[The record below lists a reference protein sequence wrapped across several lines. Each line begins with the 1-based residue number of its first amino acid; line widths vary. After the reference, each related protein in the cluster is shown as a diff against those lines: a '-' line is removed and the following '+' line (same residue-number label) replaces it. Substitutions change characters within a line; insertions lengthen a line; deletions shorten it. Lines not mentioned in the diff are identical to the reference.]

1 MSNKKSSC
9 KQKKTRFIHHQPYY
23 DIQRKNPDGSFLVF
37 GFDKFILESGVT
49 FRAEGAGLITPPDP
63 VVAKAVDQLLEA
75 TSEINSTVSAFLSI
89 KPDKQ
94 LLEKGTTHEFLF
106 SGSATK
112 VDDETLEVVP
122 TDWYAGDDQ
131 SYVYDIIRRNDKNAT
146 VTLYRYVRMPLGPS
160 TGGSVFSGRF
170 DDFSEEGF
178 TLKGTPIPNPS
189 ILSDLPGSPYV
200 GLYGGVS
207 YHFAISINDQFANTV
222 MNEGD
227 ILPDLTA
234 EYSAGEH
241 FIFNSTLDP
250 TYTDKVAGDF
260 GLFECEQKLFPS
272 GDRAIDAG
280 FGEFTGPRKETIV
293 KEITS

>member
-1 MSNKKSSC
+1 MSQQFLKNLECFCVRGIDTTCPAGGFIDSSLTVEGASLVADIKSETSSVSSPAKKLSC
-9 KQKKTRFIHHQPYY
+9 TSTNASVVGDGPYY
-23 DIQRKNPDGSFLVF
+23 DVTLGSPSENIPDACDFIEEGWTLVVSKWNPVGTQNAYYEIQRKNPDGSFLVF

-178 TLKGTPIPNPS
+178 TLKGTPIPNPN
-189 ILSDLPGSPYV
+189 PETRKPPP
-200 GLYGGVS
+200 
-207 YHFAISINDQFANTV
+207 T
-222 MNEGD
+222 
-227 ILPDLTA
+227 
-234 EYSAGEH
+234 
-241 FIFNSTLDP
+241 TL
-250 TYTDKVAGDF
+250 A
-260 GLFECEQKLFPS
+260 S
-272 GDRAIDAG
+272 GQR
-280 FGEFTGPRKETIV
+280 
-293 KEITS
+293 